1 MSEIAFQ
8 PSSGFMLVKPSET
21 LSAEVLKVE
30 EEDVRHTKGVVVAVG
45 KASLHPSGKLLEAEC
60 NAGDTILFK
69 AYGTEQVMG
78 EDEHVIVPFE
88 NLRGVLNE

>member
-1 MSEIAFQ
+1 M
-8 PSSGFMLVKPSET
+8 
-21 LSAEVLKVE
+21 E
-30 EEDVRHTKGVVVAVG
+30 EEDVRHTKGVVLAVG
-45 KASLHPSGKLLEAEC
+45 KAYLHSSGTFLEAEC

-88 NLRGVLNE
+88 NLRGIVK